1 VDNRLLSDNVL
12 RCLRCSYFGRDS
24 RCSSGFLRRG
34 GFLVACDC
42 YAFNQFPEPRQK
54 WIGSRHGDAVL
65 TFFLISCVV
74 WKGRQLLKMKEG
86 GIGVITTYSPAI
98 QSWEQETSP
107 ILNGHLWC
115 QQCSPG
121 KIASQRSSK
130 AYSPTG
136 HSSMNGCERR
146 N

>member
-34 GFLVACDC
+34 GFLVACDW

-65 TFFLISCVV
+65 TFFLDVLCCME
-74 WKGRQLLKMKEG
+74 RA
-86 GIGVITTYSPAI
+86 TT
-98 QSWEQETSP
+98 
-107 ILNGHLWC
+107 
-115 QQCSPG
+115 
-121 KIASQRSSK
+121 SQ
-130 AYSPTG
+130 
-136 HSSMNGCERR
+136 NERR
-146 N
+146 RHRRYNNILTSNPVMGAGNISDTKLVVSAVLTWKNSVATLFRGLFSDWTLQYEWV